1 MPSSNQRGF
10 LVSFEGIEGS
20 GKSTQVQ
27 AVAAAL
33 GSTAGV
39 KVTTTREPGGTGI
52 SEVIRDIVRKPYLQA
67 RLRRWFLNGRVDSTP
82 MVPET
87 ELFLFEAARAQL
99 VREVLVPALEQGHIV
114 LLDRYVD
121 SSIAY
126 QGYGR
131 GVDLAGIEAANHL
144 ATGGRLPDLTYLLDI
159 EVEEGLRR
167 KYGTEIGV
175 DYMGSQTVE
184 FYEKVRNGY
193 LDIALRTSRIRVVEA
208 VQDPIAITESIVT
221 DLLNMRALMRP
232 LETTQRQFR
241 FA

>member
-1 MPSSNQRGF
+1 
-10 LVSFEGIEGS
+10 
-20 GKSTQVQ
+20 
-27 AVAAAL
+27 
-33 GSTAGV
+33 
-39 KVTTTREPGGTGI
+39 VTTTREPGGTGI